1 MSAEVEQLK
10 NDLESVRTAK
20 KKLISGIRVGEVTYQ
35 GRKVSYA
42 EVSLP
47 QLTDEESRLIRLINR
62 PTRKRM
68 RVISSSKGFF

>member
-1 MSAEVEQLK
+1 MSSEVQQLK
-10 NDLESVRTAK
+10 SDLDGVRLAK
-20 KKLISGIRVGEVTYQ
+20 SKLIKGVRVGEVTYQ

-62 PTRKRM
+62 KTRKRM
-68 RVISSSKGFF
+68 RVISSNKGFF